1 MNLKQLEVFLAV
13 AESSSFSRG
22 AEATFITQSTVSQHI
37 SALEQE
43 LGIRLLDRTAKG
55 ALLTEG
61 GKILLNH
68 ARRIVAEMRGI
79 PPAINRFKGLE
90 DVSLTVGASN
100 IPGDYMIPEALPNL
114 LKRFP
119 RLAIT
124 VLQGDSRDV
133 LDKIV
138 REEVEIGVVGS
149 RFSDDAYNFTPLGR
163 DRIILVAGQGHP
175 WYGRV
180 SVALEELRGQPII
193 SREHGSGT
201 GKTVR
206 EALSAMGIDPEDLNV
221 RVNLGSNEGVKHA
234 VASGIGI
241 SFISELSVRN
251 ELERGELFTL
261 KIPGLEITRQF
272 YLACRAGRELS
283 PAATAF
289 AGAMVEIYG

>member
-13 AESSSFSRG
+13 VESSSFSRG

-43 LGIRLLDRTAKG
+43 MGIRLLDRTARG
-55 ALLTEG
+55 ALPTEA

-100 IPGDYMIPEALPNL
+100 IPGDYMIPEALPSL
-114 LKRFP
+114 LRRFP

-133 LDKIV
+133 LEKIA
-138 REEVEIGVVGS
+138 REEVEIGVVGG
-149 RFSDDAYNFTPLGR
+149 RFSNDVHTFTPLGR
-163 DRIILVAGQGHP
+163 DRIILIAGQGHP

-180 SVALEELRGQPII
+180 SVALEELRGQPLI
-193 SREHGSGT
+193 SREQGSGT
-201 GKTVR
+201 EKTVR
-206 EALSAMGIDPEDLNV
+206 EALSAVGFDPDYLNV
-221 RVNLGSNEGVKHA
+221 KVTLGSNEGVKHA
-234 VASGIGI
+234 VANCIGI
-241 SFISELSVRN
+241 TFISELSVRN
-251 ELERGELFTL
+251 ELERGELFAL
-261 KIPGLEITRQF
+261 KIPELEITRQF
-272 YLACRAGRELS
+272 YLACRSGRELS

-289 AGAMVEIYG
+289 AGAMVDIYK